1 MVGTP
6 GMGGEGGAL
15 AELEGILG
23 WQLWTRWRWSW
34 HSSQTFSFAG
44 PLWCLLSLQRPS
56 FLLRGQLH
64 SLKAKCPSVSLP
76 SPRVTPG
83 LATPLPPQGECQA
96 DGFRVTRLPSGS
108 GGYPWALPPS
118 MGGQRLRVRVSGP
131 KDRWH
136 NPGSEEKC
144 SKWPSALYPCLSS
157 RQSWGTRLLLRPRSN
172 PQSGALCVGPRSVSP
187 PNTIWSTCWRNLD
200 NYKEPC

>member
-1 MVGTP
+1 MCGWWVPLGWGEKVGLWLNWRGFWGGSCGGGGDGLGTP
-6 GMGGEGGAL
+6 AKL
-15 AELEGILG
+15 
-23 WQLWTRWRWSW
+23 
-34 HSSQTFSFAG
+34 FSFAG
-44 PLWCLLSLQRPS
+44 PLWRLLSLQRPS

-96 DGFRVTRLPSGS
+96 DAFRVTRLPSGS

-118 MGGQRLRVRVSGP
+118 VGGQRLRVRVSGP
-131 KDRWH
+131 KDQWH
-136 NPGSEEKC
+136 NPGSEEKR

-172 PQSGALCVGPRSVSP
+172 PQSGALCVGLRCFTSEHKMV
-187 PNTIWSTCWRNLD
+187 NLL
-200 NYKEPC
+200 EES